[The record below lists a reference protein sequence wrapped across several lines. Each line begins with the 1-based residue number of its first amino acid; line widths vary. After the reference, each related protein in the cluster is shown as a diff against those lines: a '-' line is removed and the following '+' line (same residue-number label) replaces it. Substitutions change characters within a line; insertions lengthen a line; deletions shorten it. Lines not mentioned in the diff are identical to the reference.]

1 MSLHAATELDLR
13 RATIDDAEAVADAA
27 TALRPDDPTDP
38 LVLRHQWFARELGQ
52 VLERFAVLT
61 RHRVVG
67 VCTQRHDDW
76 ARMSTRYGAVE
87 VILHPDVRTDA
98 NLTWAFDR
106 IEDRSRQEGTE
117 VFRAWGREDDLQLL
131 NVLGGR
137 GYSLDRRQRYWEL
150 DLVANRERLMAMAA
164 AARARMAAQGVRLL
178 TLADA
183 GDSERFRHLYE
194 LDEEGEQ
201 DVPSTVPHVPQS
213 FDAFMKWFD
222 DPGLHPDRLWIAREG
237 GRIVGLSVLSYPP
250 IRGHV
255 STDWT
260 TTLRSVRGRGIARA
274 LKLETVVQAIDLG
287 IERVRTDND
296 SQNAPILHLNEQMGY
311 HRITGAVS
319 LLKPV

>member
-1 MSLHAATELDLR
+1 MPDLSAELTLR
-13 RATIDDAEAVADAA
+13 PATIDDAEAVADAA
-27 TALRPDDPTDP
+27 TALRPDDPMDP
-38 LVLRHQWFARELGQ
+38 LILRHHWLARDSGDVVQ
-52 VLERFAVLT
+52 RFAVLAGG
-61 RHRVVG
+61 RVVG
-67 VCTQRHDDW
+67 ACTQAHSDW
-76 ARMSTRYGAVE
+76 ARVETRYGRVE
-87 VILHPDVRTDA
+87 VILRPDVRSEA
-98 NLTWAFDR
+98 ALTWAFDR
-106 IEDRSRQEGTE
+106 IEDRSREDGTE
-117 VFRAWGREDDLQLL
+117 ILRTWGRDDDTQLL
-131 NVLGGR
+131 DLLARR
-137 GYSLDRRQRYWEL
+137 GYRVDRRQRYWEL
-150 DLVANRERLMAMAA
+150 DLAASRERVLQETNV
-164 AARARMAAQGVRLL
+164 ARARVAAQGVRLL
-178 TLADA
+178 TLAD
-183 GDSERFRHLYE
+183 DEHPERYRQLYE
-194 LDEEGEQ
+194 LDAEGDQ
-201 DVPSTVPHVPQS
+201 DVPSTVPYVPQS

-287 IERVRTDND
+287 IERVLTDND